1 MCDNIE
7 TPEYD
12 SVEYDSVGS
21 DPPNC
26 PEISPQDNSKLI
38 DELYSSMSKI
48 IESLS
53 LDNLLINR
61 QIQKLKLNI
70 DELNKYSY
78 GYKDKFAMCRIYME
92 KNKLYV
98 SNFNNYVR
106 EFYIL
111 NKKKFND
118 IMFKGI
124 GKLLLKNILS
134 YLLIKQEI
142 NVDTKIYLEMVNTKN
157 KKLVQF
163 YQSLSFVLLDED
175 NFSSRVGDILKKLQD
190 FPSIHVHM

>member
-7 TPEYD
+7 TPIDYD

-21 DPPNC
+21 DLPNC

-70 DELNKYSY
+70 DELNKYV
-78 GYKDKFAMCRIYME
+78 IN
-92 KNKLYV
+92 KNT
-98 SNFNNYVR
+98 
-106 EFYIL
+106 
-111 NKKKFND
+111 D
-118 IMFKGI
+118 QP
-124 GKLLLKNILS
+124 NINMASQNMQNATASQNMHDLT
-134 YLLIKQEI
+134 LE
-142 NVDTKIYLEMVNTKN
+142 KIYADIEEIKSQQKYNLVLNNRNLFIQLINDVKKELKQDIKNLEN
-157 KKLVQF
+157 KM
-163 YQSLSFVLLDED
+163 SF
-175 NFSSRVGDILKKLQD
+175 
-190 FPSIHVHM
+190 

>member
-7 TPEYD
+7 NPEYD

-21 DPPNC
+21 DPPIC

-70 DELNKYSY
+70 DELNKYV
-78 GYKDKFAMCRIYME
+78 IN
-92 KNKLYV
+92 KNTD
-98 SNFNNYVR
+98 S
-106 EFYIL
+106 
-111 NKKKFND
+111 
-118 IMFKGI
+118 
-124 GKLLLKNILS
+124 
-134 YLLIKQEI
+134 QTI
-142 NVDTKIYLEMVNTKN
+142 NMASQNMQNASMQNTTASQNLTLEKIYADIEEIKSQQKYNLVLNNRNLFIQLINDVKKELKQDIKNLEN
-157 KKLVQF
+157 KM
-163 YQSLSFVLLDED
+163 SF
-175 NFSSRVGDILKKLQD
+175 
-190 FPSIHVHM
+190 

>member
-7 TPEYD
+7 TLEYD

-61 QIQKLKLNI
+61 QIQKLKINI
-70 DELNKYSY
+70 DELNKYV
-78 GYKDKFAMCRIYME
+78 IN
-92 KNKLYV
+92 KNTD
-98 SNFNNYVR
+98 NQ
-106 EFYIL
+106 
-111 NKKKFND
+111 
-118 IMFKGI
+118 
-124 GKLLLKNILS
+124 NINMASQNMQNASMQNATASQNLT
-134 YLLIKQEI
+134 LE
-142 NVDTKIYLEMVNTKN
+142 KIYADIEEIKSQQKYNLVLNNRNLFIQLINDVKKELKQDIKNLEN
-157 KKLVQF
+157 KM
-163 YQSLSFVLLDED
+163 SF
-175 NFSSRVGDILKKLQD
+175 
-190 FPSIHVHM
+190 

>member
-53 LDNLLINR
+53 
-61 QIQKLKLNI
+61 
-70 DELNKYSY
+70 
-78 GYKDKFAMCRIYME
+78 F
-92 KNKLYV
+92 
-98 SNFNNYVR
+98 
-106 EFYIL
+106 
-111 NKKKFND
+111 
-118 IMFKGI
+118 
-124 GKLLLKNILS
+124 
-134 YLLIKQEI
+134 
-142 NVDTKIYLEMVNTKN
+142 
-157 KKLVQF
+157 
-163 YQSLSFVLLDED
+163 
-175 NFSSRVGDILKKLQD
+175 
-190 FPSIHVHM
+190 

>member
-70 DELNKYSY
+70 DELNKYV
-78 GYKDKFAMCRIYME
+78 IN
-92 KNKLYV
+92 KNTDSQNMQNASMQNATTSQNMQNTSMQNATASQNLTL
-98 SNFNNYVR
+98 
-106 EFYIL
+106 E
-111 NKKKFND
+111 
-118 IMFKGI
+118 
-124 GKLLLKNILS
+124 
-134 YLLIKQEI
+134 
-142 NVDTKIYLEMVNTKN
+142 KIYADIEEIKSQQKYNLVLNNRNLFIQLINDVKKELKQDIKNLEN
-157 KKLVQF
+157 KM
-163 YQSLSFVLLDED
+163 SF
-175 NFSSRVGDILKKLQD
+175 
-190 FPSIHVHM
+190 